1 MAIPCFQ
8 ETKIPTCANGSPR
21 PPQHFPIQRSP
32 LRSMAQSM
40 LLVSRFP
47 ARGAPQNP
55 CSSTV
60 TGKEKNADP
69 HRQTEVRL
77 LWTPE
82 FLYVKFIARYRR
94 ISVFDDAEPGGRRD
108 KLWDRDVVEV
118 FLQPD
123 PQQPR
128 RYKEFEVSPNGFWI
142 DLEIA
147 NGSLQHIKSGLQ
159 RRVNIDEPKKTW
171 TAELAVPMKSLTQTF
186 DPASLWRVNFFRV
199 EGPTEPR
206 FYSSW
211 QPTNTPQPNFHVP
224 ERFGYLKFEPM
235 PSVKPRRKKISKSKT

>member
-1 MAIPCFQ
+1 MLSGD
-8 ETKIPTCANGSPR
+8 KNPR
-21 PPQHFPIQRSP
+21 VRK
-32 LRSMAQSM
+32 
-40 LLVSRFP
+40 RF
-47 ARGAPQNP
+47 AP
-55 CSSTV
+55 SSTALSNTAV
-60 TGKEKNADP
+60 AASFHGRVDAAGFPFPEAWRNAKPVLFDSDWQGKNADP

-82 FLYVKFIARYRR
+82 SLYLKFVARYRR
-94 ISVFDDAEPGGRRD
+94 TTVFDDAKPSGRRD
-108 KLWDRDVVEV
+108 KLWDRDVAEV

-147 NGSLQHIKSGLQ
+147 NGSLRHIKSGLG

-171 TAELAVPMKSLTQTF
+171 TAELAIPMQSLTQTF
-186 DPASLWRVNFFRV
+186 DPAAVWRVNFFRV

-211 QPTNTPQPNFHVP
+211 QPTNTPRPNFHVP
-224 ERFGYLKFEPM
+224 ERFGYLKFKPI
-235 PSVKPRRKKISKSKT
+235 PSVKPGKKNISKSKA